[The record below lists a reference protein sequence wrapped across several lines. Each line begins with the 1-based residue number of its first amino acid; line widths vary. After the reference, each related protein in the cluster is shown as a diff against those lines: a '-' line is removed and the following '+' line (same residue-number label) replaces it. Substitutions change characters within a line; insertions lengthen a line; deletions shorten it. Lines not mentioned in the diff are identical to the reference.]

1 MITSLAIEFYD
12 TKLARVSLHQL
23 TTIGADALDTRGIGR
38 IDNVPRSELFKAIL
52 DQIHRLFSRHIWSI
66 PSI

>member
-1 MITSLAIEFYD
+1 MITSFAIQFYD

-23 TTIGADALDTRGIGR
+23 TTIGTDALDTRGIGR

-52 DQIHRLFSRHIWSI
+52 DQIHRLCSRHVRSI
-66 PSI
+66 PPI